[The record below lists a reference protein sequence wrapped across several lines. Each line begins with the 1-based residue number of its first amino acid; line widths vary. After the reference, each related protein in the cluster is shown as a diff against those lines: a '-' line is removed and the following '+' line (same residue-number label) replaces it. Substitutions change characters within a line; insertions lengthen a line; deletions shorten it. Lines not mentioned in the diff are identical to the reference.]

1 MGFDGTW
8 EFVIKNTKTNR
19 AVVFKQDPRT
29 SNKQVAF
36 VYARSFEGAN
46 AQPSEDVRYDIKNKD
61 LVTFSKLAVEFA
73 EMTDMLTFKSWAQAP
88 QMFEDYVGMPYDKMA
103 MLVNSGFIAEDVL
116 NEEVLIY
123 AGQV

>member
-1 MGFDGTW
+1 MS
-8 EFVIKNTKTNR
+8 
-19 AVVFKQDPRT
+19 T
-29 SNKQVAF
+29 SKKVKLSKEEHKRYVSIAAP
-36 VYARSFEGAN
+36 Y
-46 AQPSEDVRYDIKNKD
+46 VRK
-61 LVTFSKLAVEFA
+61 AVEFA

-123 AGQV
+123 AGIK